1 VSNQVIVPAVVGAV
15 ALERRH
21 QDLFAESIPSAVVGI
36 GELVH
41 GGVTNHW
48 SGGAI
53 EKGSVLH
60 QPGVTRRVFKAAIV
74 ALHAE
79 RYGATFA
86 GLERRGEML
95 YIRA

>member
-1 VSNQVIVPAVVGAV
+1 
-15 ALERRH
+15 
-21 QDLFAESIPSAVVGI
+21 
-36 GELVH
+36 
-41 GGVTNHW
+41 
-48 SGGAI
+48 
-53 EKGSVLH
+53 
-60 QPGVTRRVFKAAIV
+60 V